1 MFFLTFIK
9 VEFRL
14 ISFTF
19 CKGRDMVFFASKKF
33 PDLQIRRID
42 WMFARNSLFQNRNMP
57 LPSIILLPVD
67 QNAEDW

>member
-1 MFFLTFIK
+1 
-9 VEFRL
+9 
-14 ISFTF
+14 
-19 CKGRDMVFFASKKF
+19 MVFFASKKF

-67 QNAEDW
+67 QNAEEW